1 MVLKDSLK
9 LDKEEIYF
17 VNFCLKKLEPENTED
32 YIDYLKSVGWLDEA
46 ATRLA
51 FIVNKV
57 LVNATSY
64 VTLWHKTIQRSWI
77 AQSHYTTFKRDDAPN
92 INFRNS
98 LCGPIY
104 ISNLIDKTILSNTNT
119 PHQHNTIVSLEN
131 YPL

>member
-57 LVNATSY
+57 LVNVTSY

-77 AQSHYTTFKRDDAPN
+77 AQSHYTTFKRDDALN
-92 INFRNS
+92 INLRNS

-104 ISNLIDKTILSNTNT
+104 IYLAT
-119 PHQHNTIVSLEN
+119 
-131 YPL
+131 